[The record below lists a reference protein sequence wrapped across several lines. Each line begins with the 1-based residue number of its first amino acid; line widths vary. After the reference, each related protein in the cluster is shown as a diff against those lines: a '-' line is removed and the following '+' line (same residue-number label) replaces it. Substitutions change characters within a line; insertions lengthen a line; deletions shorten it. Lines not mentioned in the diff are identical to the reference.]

1 MASVYLNTLK
11 PGDLIYAGV
20 VINRA
25 DTCAYPGSQTSKF
38 INEGRPIRHP
48 CVVLQVGTASVQ
60 VAYFATFKESLSLPS
75 HLDVNMWYP
84 VYPAP
89 QQG

>member
-1 MASVYLNTLK
+1 MSSSVYLNTLK

-20 VINRA
+20 VINKA
-25 DTCAYPGSQTSKF
+25 DTCTYLGSQTSKD
-38 INEGRPIRHP
+38 IKERPIRHP
-48 CVVLQVGTASVQ
+48 CVVLQVGTASIQ
-60 VAYFATFKESLSLPS
+60 VAYFSTFKEALSLPK